1 MQTIYNLLH
10 DLKRFPL
17 SQSEHQAERSRAEA
31 RGVLRAGKSSSSP
44 AVPGE
49 GERCEGLLR
58 LRSCC
63 AGNGAVIG
71 VITGVGVFF
80 KTFFGASGARAS
92 RSSRWQWGGWEMG
105 SGRARL
111 HPAHPDAVSWE
122 SIPNQPR
129 GRLRSWFF
137 RCRGLS
143 GPRAAHGCS
152 ETSPTHPQSRPVPSP
167 LRGGGGWDSLCLPQ
181 RSKKNYPQLSK
192 ALLLSPPPPAPA
204 RLHPPLLESP
214 LPRELVPKNYP
225 GGPGGDVGWRQRGGK
240 MQNKAC
246 RV

>member
-1 MQTIYNLLH
+1 MDALGPDLQTIYNLLH

-17 SQSEHQAERSRAEA
+17 SQSEHQAERSRAKA

-92 RSSRWQWGGWEMG
+92 RSSGRRWGGWEMG

-122 SIPNQPR
+122 SIPNQPW
-129 GRLRSWFF
+129 GRSRSWFF

-143 GPRAAHGCS
+143 GPRAAHGSS
-152 ETSPTHPQSRPVPSP
+152 ETSPTHPPTVPSRP
-167 LRGGGGWDSLCLPQ
+167 RCGEEGGGIPFAFHKGAKRITHNFPKRFCSARRPQ
-181 RSKKNYPQLSK
+181 R
-192 ALLLSPPPPAPA
+192 PPAFT
-204 RLHPPLLESP
+204 LLCWN
-214 LPRELVPKNYP
+214 LLCQGN
-225 GGPGGDVGWRQRGGK
+225 
-240 MQNKAC
+240 
-246 RV
+246 